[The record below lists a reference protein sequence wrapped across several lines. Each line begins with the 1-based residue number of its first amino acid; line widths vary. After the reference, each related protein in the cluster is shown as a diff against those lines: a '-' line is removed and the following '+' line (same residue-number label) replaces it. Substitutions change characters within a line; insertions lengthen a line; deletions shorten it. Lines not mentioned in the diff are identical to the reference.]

1 MSLFF
6 IKRNWL
12 ILLLPTLY
20 MSNKYLYKMKGE
32 INGYPM
38 SINLEK
44 KKKKFLWENEKVIE
58 FLSTFYISHRGGI
71 KNF

>member
-44 KKKKFLWENEKVIE
+44 KIE
-58 FLSTFYISHRGGI
+58 IFMG
-71 KNF
+71 K

>member
-38 SINLEK
+38 SINLGK
-44 KKKKFLWENEKVIE
+44 KNRNFYGKMKK
-58 FLSTFYISHRGGI
+58 
-71 KNF
+71 